1 MEEQIVMQEPPMEEK
16 PNKPKKKVKH
26 KGLIIAGSIV
36 GGLVILV
43 LILYFVFT
51 CNTQIIVGL
60 IQKVSYGDNPIN
72 SYEPFYEPI
81 NGKKDNG
88 QYLISEIKYDTEYPN
103 SFLDVT
109 YPDENR
115 EADRPTLFYFHGGG
129 FFAGSK
135 NMGDPMAATEATALL
150 DDICAAGYNI
160 VNVDYALVPDCHFPV
175 PLIQANRAFAYMQEH
190 ADEYHLNMNNVI
202 IMGSSAGAIITS
214 QLGSIITN
222 PEYAKLLGIAP
233 ALKPEQIKAVV
244 LDDAP
249 LDYEKFDFNTKI
261 LVGNYV
267 KGSIYLNKDEIKRYN
282 NIKSL
287 TANYPAA
294 VLLGSEYR
302 HDMNVMHKELDKLSC
317 EHILV
322 DPYAE
327 HGVKK
332 PHCFVA
338 EERVDEIAKDAF
350 DRMMA
355 FIKEKIN

>member
-1 MEEQIVMQEPPMEEK
+1 MEEQTDVQ
-16 PNKPKKKVKH
+16 NKTDPPKKKVKH
-26 KGLIIAGSIV
+26 KGLIIAGSV
-36 GGLVILV
+36 LGGLVILA
-43 LILYFVFT
+43 LILFFVFT
-51 CNTQIIVGL
+51 CHTQIIVGFL
-60 IQKVSYGDNPIN
+60 QRATYGDKPFN
-72 SYEPFYEPI
+72 SYEPYYAPI
-81 NGKKDNG
+81 DGKKDNG

-103 SFLDVT
+103 SYLDIT

-115 EADRPTLFYFHGGG
+115 DFDRPTLFYFHGGG

-135 NMGDPMAATEATALL
+135 NMGDPMAETDATALI

-160 VNVDYALVPDCHFPV
+160 VNVDYALVPDYRFPV
-175 PLIQANRAFAYMQEH
+175 PLIQANRAFAFMQEH
-190 ADEYHLNMNNVI
+190 AAEYHLNMDNVV
-202 IMGSSAGAIITS
+202 IMGSSAGAIMAS

-222 PEYAKLLGIAP
+222 PEYAELLGITP
-233 ALKPEQIKAVV
+233 AFRPEQVKAVV

-249 LDYEKFDFNTKI
+249 LDYEKFSFATKI

-302 HDMNVMHKELDKLSC
+302 HDMNVMHGELNKLGC
-317 EHILV
+317 EHILI

-327 HGVKK
+327 RGETKQ
-332 PHCFVA
+332 HCFVA
-338 EERVDEIAKDAF
+338 SERVDPVAKDAF

-355 FIKEKIN
+355 FIGERTK

>member
-1 MEEQIVMQEPPMEEK
+1 MEEQTAVQNK
-16 PNKPKKKVKH
+16 PDVPKKKVKH
-26 KGLIIAGSIV
+26 KGLIIAGSII
-36 GGLVILV
+36 GGLAILV
-43 LILYFVFT
+43 LILYFVVT
-51 CNTQIIVGL
+51 CNTQIIVGF
-60 IQKVSYGDNPIN
+60 IQKATYGDDPFNL
-72 SYEPFYEPI
+72 YEPYYDPI
-81 NGKKDNG
+81 NGEKNNG

-103 SFLDVT
+103 SYLDVT
-109 YPDENR
+109 YPDKNR

-135 NMGDPMAATEATALL
+135 NMGDPMAETDATALI

-160 VNVDYALVPDCHFPV
+160 VNVDYALVPACRFPV

-190 ADEYHLNMNNVI
+190 AAEYHLNMDKVV
-202 IMGSSAGAIITS
+202 IMGSSAGAIMAS

-222 PEYAKLLGIAP
+222 PEYAALLGITP
-233 ALKPEQIKAVV
+233 AFKPEQVKAVV

-249 LDYEKFDFNTKI
+249 LDYEKFSFATKI

-267 KGSIYLNKDEIKRYN
+267 KGSIYLNKNDIKRYN

-287 TANYPAA
+287 TASYPAA

-302 HDMNVMHKELDKLSC
+302 HDMNIMHEELQKLGC
-317 EHILV
+317 EHILI

-327 HGVKK
+327 RGETKQ
-332 PHCFVA
+332 HCFVA
-338 EERVDEIAKDAF
+338 SERVDPVAKDAF

-355 FIKEKIN
+355 FINERTK

>member
-1 MEEQIVMQEPPMEEK
+1 MNVVE
-16 PNKPKKKVKH
+16 KPKKHRAFKIVAIVLAI
-26 KGLIIAGSIV
+26 LIILSVA
-36 GGLVILV
+36 
-43 LILYFVFT
+43 LYFFAMT
-51 CNTQIIVGL
+51 HTQIIVGF
-60 IQKVSYGDNPIN
+60 IQKLTYGDNPIN

-103 SFLDVT
+103 SYLDIT

-175 PLIQANRAFAYMQEH
+175 PLIQANRAFAYILEH
-190 ADEYHLNMNNVI
+190 AEEYHLNMNNVV

-222 PEYAKLLGIAP
+222 PEYAELLGITA
-233 ALKPEQIKAVV
+233 ALKPEQIKAIV

-249 LDYEKFDFNTKI
+249 LDYERFTLATKI
-261 LVGNYV
+261 LVGNYI
-267 KGSIYLNKDEIKRYN
+267 KGSIYLNKDEIKKYN
-282 NIKSL
+282 NIGSL
-287 TANYPAA
+287 TVNYPDA

-302 HDMNVMHKELDKLSC
+302 HDMNVMHEELNKLDC
-317 EHILV
+317 EHILI

-327 HGVKK
+327 YGEQK

-338 EERVDEIAKDAF
+338 AERVDPIAKDAF
-350 DRMMA
+350 NRMMA
-355 FIKEKIN
+355 FVNERTK